1 MAAGPVPWTAIL
13 AYAQSERIADASVF
27 GGIIRAMDDAYLSH
41 QGGESKT
48 FTRDMLRR

>member
-1 MAAGPVPWTAIL
+1 MAAGPVPWTAIK
-13 AYAQSERIADASVF
+13 AYAESERIADVVAF
-27 GGIIRAMDDAYLSH
+27 AEIIRTMDDAYLSH